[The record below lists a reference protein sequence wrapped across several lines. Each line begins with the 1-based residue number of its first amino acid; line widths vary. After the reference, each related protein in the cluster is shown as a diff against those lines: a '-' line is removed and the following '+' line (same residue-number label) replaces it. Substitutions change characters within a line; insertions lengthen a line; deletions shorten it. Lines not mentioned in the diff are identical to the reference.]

1 MAEKADKRLTITVAQ
16 AARMLGIGR
25 GLAYEMAR
33 QGTLPT
39 LRFGRRLVV
48 PRKAMERLLQEPGDA
63 NLRRLSNEE
72 GGARR
77 SQNSTGQLSAKD
89 ARPERGLHLEN

>member
-1 MAEKADKRLTITVAQ
+1 
-16 AARMLGIGR
+16 
-25 GLAYEMAR
+25 
-33 QGTLPT
+33 
-39 LRFGRRLVV
+39 
-48 PRKAMERLLQEPGDA
+48 MERLLQEPADA

-89 ARPERGLHLEN
+89 ARPERRLHLEN